1 LKNHSSKCL
10 VAGSAGLCSVA
21 GDIEVALSDPD
32 EPPGCGL
39 EIRDKEEVTENGDE
53 GELFE

>member
-1 LKNHSSKCL
+1 MLEEPFKPSFGSVNHNLKLHRNTYKCL

-32 EPPGCGL
+32 EPPKNL
-39 EIRDKEEVTENGDE
+39 
-53 GELFE
+53 